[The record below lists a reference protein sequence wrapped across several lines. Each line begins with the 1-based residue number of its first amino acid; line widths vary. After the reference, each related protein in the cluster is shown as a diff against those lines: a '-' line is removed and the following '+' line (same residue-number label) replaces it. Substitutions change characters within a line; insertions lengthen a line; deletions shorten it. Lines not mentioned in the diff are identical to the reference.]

1 MVILAGALL
10 SGLLSASGLMAQE
23 PQPAAARPEPA
34 HREPARR
41 ELAHQEPAHQG
52 PGRIVLVRR
61 TEDTLADQR
70 RFAQGL
76 SASALVGTPV
86 CMLTDA
92 ELTAIQIDLLA
103 RLPAAAVV
111 CVGAP
116 PQGLGE
122 RAVHHVAEPRELYGD
137 CAEVVLVSVH
147 AHDQLEAAVEAA
159 RLRLPLL
166 VADTAI
172 TQRVERLGVER
183 VHAFHNRAR
192 AFVPNGITV
201 KREFGPIAARL
212 AALRDDEAP
221 YLAIAN
227 VGAARSYGT
236 GTPLGAAAL
245 AAAHRGVLH
254 LIHEKVVFD
263 HARLRQRTP
272 PDELADHPAETWLLG
287 GFDLGASEILVAVPQ
302 VGSGAGV
309 RGETPRWGD
318 PIIDLDGDGVL
329 EPDSEQV
336 EVGTVHEIE
345 GRDWSISLRLIGA
358 VGTTKFHDAMREE
371 RAIRVAPAAETIA
384 DQLTRLYAEAG
395 VIPRALLVAGDHRE
409 VPFDYVKD
417 PVYADSMMHEQEL
430 ASDNLYADPD
440 RDGYLDIAVG
450 RFVASSHVQ
459 STALAAR
466 LATQP
471 HWVSGPAKNP
481 ALVYPAW
488 QEDEIELGLPM
499 IFPVVR
505 GLAARCR
512 GRPRPCRLRV
522 RVAAA
527 RGRRSRARSSSH
539 GDRAARRVR
548 APLGTRRVAVS
559 PDSRGRRVA
568 ERAARAAAPCRTRAR
583 QSRGPGPGWRP
594 AHRRC
599 RLRFGRGSITRSR
612 SGVRSSTPS
621 SSRARSAT
629 SANTRAGFPDTEEFL
644 LRQLLQG
651 MLGLAPGTAGPM
663 TVGAAFRHA
672 KNYLDLLIRERG
684 PFRCVE
690 PFENYA
696 LAMRRE
702 WTSLVYYGDPMLT
715 LRLPG
720 ERAQGPTVAVDIDTD
735 GGTIALASEAVLRPA
750 PMWFMEEVGKGPL
763 HEVDALVAPGL
774 TYSSVPWALFGDTRV
789 PAIVGP
795 GAYLDLPLAGA
806 TVTVADGPEWA
817 LGGCRFVTDARGES
831 RLLLSVDLA
840 RYAIAAP
847 DDVEVARRIVLR
859 LTR

>member
-499 IFPVVR
+499 IFPSFEALLR
-505 GLAARCR
+505 G
-512 GRPRPCRLRV
+512 
-522 RVAAA
+522 VAADLDHVDCECELLLREA
-527 RGRRSRARSSSH
+527 GGLERAVAAMATAPLVVFAHHSGPDGWQFRLTREDGAWQSEQLVPPRHAGRAPGSH
-539 GDRAARRVR
+539 GVPVLAG
-548 APLGTRRVAVS
+548 APLIVGAGC
-559 PDSRGRRVA
+559 DSAGLDYEV
-568 ERAARAAAPCRTRAR
+568 T
-583 QSRGPGPGWRP
+583 
-594 AHRRC
+594 
-599 RLRFGRGSITRSR
+599 FGRSIVHSFFEQ
-612 SGVRSSTPS
+612 GALGYVG
-621 SSRARSAT
+621 
-629 SANTRAGFPDTEEFL
+629 NTRAGFPDTEEFL